1 MNKIVV
7 GAAPSPNLMSAQSR
21 IGSLANNKH
30 KVGHDCHLVRYLH
43 TERETRT
50 NVKLFFRT
58 FDPYNLSFLCSDILI
73 NIFLSML

>member
-43 TERETRT
+43 
-50 NVKLFFRT
+50 
-58 FDPYNLSFLCSDILI
+58 
-73 NIFLSML
+73 

>member
-30 KVGHDCHLVRYLH
+30 KVGLSPSQIFTER
-43 TERETRT
+43 ERETRT
-50 NVKLFFRT
+50 NLKLFFRT
-58 FDPYNLSFLCSDILI
+58 FDPHNLSFLCSDILI

>member
-43 TERETRT
+43 TERDKNQSE
-50 NVKLFFRT
+50 
-58 FDPYNLSFLCSDILI
+58 I
-73 NIFLSML
+73 IFPHF